1 MSERSQIVPAP
12 EGEYFE
18 TSRFS
23 GLSLLLAG
31 GAVVGLLLCLIGA
44 ITSPVQ
50 FSFSWLFGFI
60 YFFTLCCGCLFWTI
74 VHHATDAEWSVVVR
88 RQLENIALL
97 VAVMAVFFV
106 PILILRRHLYEWMN
120 IPPGHET
127 SLDSKRA
134 YLNWGFF
141 LGRTI
146 FYFGFFILA
155 SFFLRRLSVRQDKDG
170 NPRSTILMRKVAFT
184 ALPLFALSLSFGAFD
199 WLMSLNYRWFS
210 TMFGVYIFAGAAGSS
225 MSLLVLV
232 ITALR

>member
-18 TSRFS
+18 TTRFS

-44 ITSPVQ
+44 ITSPLQ

-97 VAVMAVFFV
+97 LCALFIFAI
-106 PILILRRHLYEWMN
+106 PILLLRHHLFEWMN
-120 IPPGHET
+120 IAPGQNAL
-127 SLDSKRA
+127 LDSKRQ
-134 YLNWGFF
+134 YLNWPFF
-141 LGRTI
+141 LFRAI
-146 FYFGFFILA
+146 LYFLLLGGVA
-155 SFFLRRLSVRQDKDG
+155 FFLRRFSVAQDRDG
-170 NPRSTILMRKVAFT
+170 NPRCTVWMRKVAF
-184 ALPLFALSLSFGAFD
+184 AGLPIFGLALSFSAFD
-199 WLMSLNYRWFS
+199 WLMGLNYRWFS
-210 TMFGVYIFAGAAGSS
+210 TMWGPYILPARPVVRCRCSYS
-225 MSLLVLV
+225 
-232 ITALR
+232 

>member
-18 TSRFS
+18 TTRFS

-44 ITSPVQ
+44 ITSPLQ

-97 VAVMAVFFV
+97 LCALFIFV
-106 PILILRRHLYEWMN
+106 IPTLVLRHHLLGWMN
-120 IPPGHET
+120 IAPGQNAT
-127 SLDSKRA
+127 LDSKRQD
-134 YLNWGFF
+134 LNW
-141 LGRTI
+141 
-146 FYFGFFILA
+146 
-155 SFFLRRLSVRQDKDG
+155 
-170 NPRSTILMRKVAFT
+170 P
-184 ALPLFALSLSFGAFD
+184 LSLFRAF
-199 WLMSLNYRWFS
+199 LAFVLLG
-210 TMFGVYIFAGAAGSS
+210 GV
-225 MSLLVLV
+225 
-232 ITALR
+232 

>member
-44 ITSPVQ
+44 ITSPLQ

-97 VAVMAVFFV
+97 LCVLLYFCDPDFVA
-106 PILILRRHLYEWMN
+106 
-120 IPPGHET
+120 PPS
-127 SLDSKRA
+127 SL
-134 YLNWGFF
+134 
-141 LGRTI
+141 
-146 FYFGFFILA
+146 
-155 SFFLRRLSVRQDKDG
+155 
-170 NPRSTILMRKVAFT
+170 
-184 ALPLFALSLSFGAFD
+184 
-199 WLMSLNYRWFS
+199 
-210 TMFGVYIFAGAAGSS
+210 
-225 MSLLVLV
+225 
-232 ITALR
+232 